1 MTTVRKLQLPLLA
14 LAILFIVPTS
24 ASAQLPRVEPAPG
37 RSDGV
42 IGPQLIAWSVLQKP
56 EPVPQQPQP
65 LPAPDQ
71 AQPSS
76 QNQSSQGQSQGQQQ
90 PDQSAQPRPQQPEP
104 ETQQTAAQSIYGTVA
119 KLNNKYV
126 LQTSDSITYQLDDQ
140 STAAQ
145 YVGKRVRVTGVL
157 DRSTGIIRVRSIELL
172 S

>member
-1 MTTVRKLQLPLLA
+1 MTILRMVQLSLLG
-14 LAILFIVPTS
+14 LAILFFFPKS
-24 ASAQLPRVEPAPG
+24 ASAQLPRVQPAPG
-37 RSDGV
+37 QSDDV

-65 LPAPDQ
+65 LPAPEQ

-76 QNQSSQGQSQGQQQ
+76 QNQSSQTEQQ
-90 PDQSAQPRPQQPEP
+90 PDQSAQPRTQQPEP
-104 ETQQTAAQSIYGTVA
+104 ETQQTTAQSISGTVA